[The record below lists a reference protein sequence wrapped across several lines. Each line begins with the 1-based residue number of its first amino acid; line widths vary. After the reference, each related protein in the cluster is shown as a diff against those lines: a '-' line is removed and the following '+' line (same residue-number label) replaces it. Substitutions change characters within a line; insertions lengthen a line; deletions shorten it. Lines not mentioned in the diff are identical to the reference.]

1 MQDTSVPEAPQ
12 VHLLHSILL
21 APPQGI
27 FFMAQGVICTPI
39 CSAATVRALCTR
51 PNTGETALLPRV
63 VQHTGSGCSLLLE
76 RSHLQPCMFFQV
88 LRWRVEHE
96 QQKRKDAA
104 PREARQEADSSSAI
118 RPIYLGYHWLVA
130 PSPAVTSHD
139 NLGGRGF
146 LTLHTPKTTLSC

>member
-27 FFMAQGVICTPI
+27 FFTAQGVVCTPI
-39 CSAATVRALCTR
+39 CSAPQSVHYARGPTQVRLPFFHAWCSTRALAV
-51 PNTGETALLPRV
+51 PFFWNG
-63 VQHTGSGCSLLLE
+63 HTSNHACFSKCCAGGLK
-76 RSHLQPCMFFQV
+76 Q
-88 LRWRVEHE
+88 E

-139 NLGGRGF
+139 NLGGRGI